1 MALRMQE
8 HTLGSRA
15 KLLEEMAQHYEG
27 YGKGVKT
34 AMEEVRRGNLRGVFG
49 PVGELFRVSPRD
61 TVALETASG
70 HAEPAGRG

>member
-34 AMEEVRRGNLRGVFG
+34 AMEEVRRGNLRGSSARWVSSFVSHPGIPWPWRLPWAG
-49 PVGELFRVSPRD
+49 PCR
-61 TVALETASG
+61 TCW
-70 HAEPAGRG
+70 